1 MKKTGAW
8 LVTYALEQLPV
19 KHTFGIPGV
28 HVTELYDEL
37 NKSDKIRPILVTHE
51 GCGAFMADG
60 ISRTS
65 ETIGTLV
72 IVPAAGVTHAMSGI
86 GEAYLDGI
94 PMLIISG
101 GTRRDSGRSY
111 QLHQWDQHA
120 ALQPVTKMTF
130 LIENH
135 NDIVPTIFEAYRIA
149 TTGEPGP
156 VFVEVPVEIQLFR
169 GDVDDLP
176 TFAANPIQS
185 PPDIDKVC
193 QAVDLLKQ
201 ASNPGI
207 FAGWGAR
214 DCTSALIQLAE
225 TLEAPV
231 ATTLQGLSV
240 FPGNHPLHVG
250 MGFGAYSVP
259 AGENAFKDCD
269 CLVAIG
275 TRFSEIPTGSYD
287 MTVPENLIHIDINPD
302 VFSKNYPAKVA
313 IEGDAGIAVRCLLDK
328 LQKANFASSRQPGIL
343 RDQIKRDKEAY
354 YDEWRKHITED
365 RVNPFLFFEALRS
378 QLEDDVITVLDDGNH
393 TFLTAELF
401 PIYQSRHLIT
411 PSDFN
416 CMGYCVP
423 AAIGA
428 KLVNPNKQVVGIV
441 GDGGFYMT
449 GLETLTASVENL
461 GVIYFVFYDGEL
473 SQISQGQEI
482 PYNRKTC
489 TILGEMKLEGIAQA
503 TGAAYV
509 PILKN
514 DGIEAGIARAIE
526 LSNRNQP
533 VIVDVRV
540 DYSKR
545 TRYTRGVVKANLK
558 RFPLG
563 EKVRFI
569 GRAIVRR
576 VTG

>member
-1 MKKTGAW
+1 MQKTGAW
-8 LVTYALEQLPV
+8 LVTYALEQLPI

-28 HVTELYDEL
+28 HNTELYDEL
-37 NKSDKIRPILVTHE
+37 NKSAKIRPILVTHE
-51 GCGAFMADG
+51 GGGAFMADG

-65 ETIGTLV
+65 DDIGTLV

-86 GEAYLDGI
+86 GEAFLDGV
-94 PMLIISG
+94 PMLVIAG
-101 GTRRDSGRSY
+101 GTRRDSDRSF

-120 ALQPVTKMTF
+120 ALEALTKKTF
-130 LIENH
+130 LIERH
-135 NDIVPTIFEAYRIA
+135 DEIVSTIFEAYKIA
-149 TTGEPGP
+149 TSDEPGP

-169 GDVDDLP
+169 GDVKTLP
-176 TFAANPIQS
+176 PYNPLPVAE
-185 PPDIDKVC
+185 PPEIKDVKDAVTLLQNSDKIGLFV
-193 QAVDLLKQ
+193 
-201 ASNPGI
+201 
-207 FAGWGAR
+207 GWGAR
-214 DCTSALIQLAE
+214 NATEPLIKLAE
-225 TLEAPV
+225 LLNAPV

-240 FPGNHPLHVG
+240 FPANHPQHVG

-259 AGENAFKDCD
+259 AGENAFADCD

-275 TRFSEIPTGSYD
+275 TRFSEIPTGSFG
-287 MTVPENLIHIDINPD
+287 MQVPENLIHIDINPH
-302 VFSKNYPAKVA
+302 VFNKNYPAKVT
-313 IEGDAGIAVRCLLDK
+313 IEGDANMAVRCLLDE
-328 LQKANFASSRQPGIL
+328 LQKISFVNR
-343 RDQIKRDKEAY
+343 RDADALKQQIATDKKAY
-354 YDEWRKHITED
+354 QDEWREHVND
-365 RVNPFLFFEALRS
+365 RVNPFLFFEELRK
-378 QLEDDVITVLDDGNH
+378 QADDDVITVIDDGNH

-401 PIYQSRHLIT
+401 PIYKSKHLIT

-428 KLVNPNKQVVGIV
+428 KLANPDTQVIGIV
-441 GDGGFYMT
+441 GDGAFYMT

-461 GVIYFVFYDGEL
+461 GVVYFVFYDGEL
-473 SQISQGQEI
+473 SQIAQGQSI

-489 TILGEMKLEGIAQA
+489 TILGNMKLEGIAQA

-509 PILKN
+509 SITNN
-514 DGIEAGIARAIE
+514 DEISAGITEAFK
-526 LSNRNQP
+526 LSTQNQP

-545 TRYTRGVVKANLK
+545 TRYTQGVVKANLA

-569 GRAIVRR
+569 GRAIVRK

>member
-1 MKKTGAW
+1 MQKTGAW
-8 LVTYALEQLPV
+8 LVTYALEQLPI

-28 HVTELYDEL
+28 HTTELYDEL

-51 GCGAFMADG
+51 GGGAFMADG
-60 ISRTS
+60 VSRTS
-65 ETIGTLV
+65 DDIGTLV
-72 IVPAAGVTHAMSGI
+72 IVPSAGVTHAMSGI
-86 GEAYLDGI
+86 GEAFLDGV
-94 PMLIISG
+94 PMLVISG

-120 ALQPVTKMTF
+120 AVSTVTKQTF
-130 LIENH
+130 LIEKH
-135 NDIVPTIFEAYRIA
+135 AEIVDTIFQAYHIA
-149 TTGEPGP
+149 TSGEPGP

-169 GDVDDLP
+169 GDVANLP
-176 TFAANPIQS
+176 TFQPLSAPQPPPIEDVQAAVKLLQS
-185 PPDIDKVC
+185 VEKIGLFV
-193 QAVDLLKQ
+193 
-201 ASNPGI
+201 
-207 FAGWGAR
+207 GWGAR
-214 DCTSALIQLAE
+214 DASAPLIKLAE
-225 TLEAPV
+225 MLKAPV

-240 FPGNHPLHVG
+240 FPATHPQHVG

-275 TRFSEIPTGSYD
+275 TRFSEIPTGSFG
-287 MTVPENLIHIDINPD
+287 MKVPENLIHIDINPE
-302 VFSKNYPAKVA
+302 VFNKNYPAQVTIA
-313 IEGDAGIAVRCLLDK
+313 GDANMAIRCLLDE
-328 LQKANFASSRQPGIL
+328 LQKANYTAQRDAGAL
-343 RDQIKRDKEAY
+343 ADQIKSDKQAY
-354 YDEWRKHITED
+354 YDEWRQHTND
-365 RVNPFLFFEALRS
+365 RVNPCLFFEELR
-378 QLEDDVITVLDDGNH
+378 QQADDDVITVIDDGNH

-401 PIYQSRHLIT
+401 PVYQSKHLIT

-428 KLVNPNKQVVGIV
+428 KLANPDTQVIGIV
-441 GDGGFYMT
+441 GDGAFYMT
-449 GLETLTASVENL
+449 GLETLTAAVENL
-461 GVIYFVFYDGEL
+461 GVVYFVFYDGEL
-473 SQISQGQEI
+473 SQIAQGQSI

-489 TILGEMKLEGIAQA
+489 TILGNMKLEGIAMA

-509 PILKN
+509 PITNN
-514 DGIEAGIARAIE
+514 DEIAAGIAEAFK
-526 LSNRNQP
+526 LSAQNQP

-540 DYSKR
+540 DYSKK
-545 TRYTRGVVKANLK
+545 TRYTQGVVKANLA

-569 GRAIVRR
+569 GRAMVRK